1 MHLGWKKIGGLQF
14 AHENEKEEVAKS
26 ETALGLILMFEPVLH
41 SSSSAQIGQ
50 NICNL
55 VLRLH
60 FAEDFKHLPIP
71 LSNIW

>member
-41 SSSSAQIGQ
+41 SSSPVHKLGKI
-50 NICNL
+50 
-55 VLRLH
+55 
-60 FAEDFKHLPIP
+60 FA
-71 LSNIW
+71 IWC